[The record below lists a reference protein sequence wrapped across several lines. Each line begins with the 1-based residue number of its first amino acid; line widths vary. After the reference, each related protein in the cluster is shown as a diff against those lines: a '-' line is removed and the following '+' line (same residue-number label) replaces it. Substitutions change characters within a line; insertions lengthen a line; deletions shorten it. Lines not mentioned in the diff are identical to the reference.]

1 MVEIQQFE
9 AGKQL
14 KIRSFNWE
22 ILIHKTPVRVIY
34 KVKLKSSKT
43 FSLKG
48 TGWSKNLNPI
58 FVYDG
63 LYIVEEFWEER
74 GEFGKLVFKF
84 KLKRNLDQPKLPQRL
99 EKKLLLSR

>member
-1 MVEIQQFE
+1 MD
-9 AGKQL
+9 
-14 KIRSFNWE
+14 R
-22 ILIHKTPVRVIY
+22 KTPVRVIY

-63 LYIVEEFWEER
+63 LYIVEELWEER

-84 KLKRNLDQPKLPQRL
+84 KLKRNLDQTKLPQRL
-99 EKKLLLSR
+99 EKKLLLSRKFSDPELQVSRNEDEWANIKLE

>member
-1 MVEIQQFE
+1 
-9 AGKQL
+9 
-14 KIRSFNWE
+14 
-22 ILIHKTPVRVIY
+22 
-34 KVKLKSSKT
+34 
-43 FSLKG
+43 
-48 TGWSKNLNPI
+48 LNPI